1 MMTTHKNQT
10 VEQVETSH
18 DRFIHKNRT
27 GVCVWG
33 GGYLVIEPKPIK
45 IELDID
51 EMK

>member
-27 GVCVWG
+27 GDEG
-33 GGYLVIEPKPIK
+33 GGLSCYRT
-45 IELDID
+45 
-51 EMK
+51 